1 MRWLVTGARGM
12 LGREVVA
19 LLRDRGEEV
28 TAAGRSELDVRE
40 AAAVE
45 EAVAGHDVVVGCAA
59 WTDVDGAET
68 HEAEAFAV
76 NATGAENLAR
86 AASRHGARLLHVST
100 DYVFSGEATEPYPED
115 AATSPRSAYGR
126 SKEAG
131 ERAVLGHGQAVVRTA
146 WLYGAHGPCFPRT
159 IARLARERGSL
170 RVVDDQ
176 VGQPT
181 WAADL
186 ARVLVELGRTGAPA
200 GVFHAVSAGRTS
212 WYGFA
217 RAVVATAGLDPG
229 IVSPCTTAEHPR
241 PAPRPAWSVLAST
254 RLEQV
259 GVAPIGPWE
268 ERWREA
274 ALEVLD
280 KRGELGTT

>member
-100 DYVFSGEATEPYPED
+100 DYVFSGEATEPYSED

-280 KRGELGTT
+280 KRGEPGAT

>member
-186 ARVLVELGRTGAPA
+186 ARVLVELGRKGAPA

-280 KRGELGTT
+280 KRGEPGAT

>member
-280 KRGELGTT
+280 KRGEPGTT